1 MLFLVLSVTDF
12 RLCVQ
17 LLSGDT
23 NKMLSS
29 ANLKAVLCFLL
40 DEEFIWINIVKYLQ
54 WFSVHPCFKFCFP
67 LSGYSYV

>member
-23 NKMLSS
+23 NKMLSA
-29 ANLKAVLCFLL
+29 ANLKAV
-40 DEEFIWINIVKYLQ
+40 
-54 WFSVHPCFKFCFP
+54 FSVFSEMKNVF
-67 LSGYSYV
+67 G

>member
-29 ANLKAVLCFLL
+29 ANLKAVICFL
-40 DEEFIWINIVKYLQ
+40 FIWINIVK
-54 WFSVHPCFKFCFP
+54 
-67 LSGYSYV
+67 

>member
-29 ANLKAVLCFLL
+29 ANYKAVICFSLRWRIYL
-40 DEEFIWINIVKYLQ
+40 DKYCKISAVV
-54 WFSVHPCFKFCFP
+54 FSSSLF
-67 LSGYSYV
+67 